1 MPCPFHLE
9 NGRKKHARAGRS
21 AQLALSVFLF
31 FVALGFA
38 KDAAASIKFVQS
50 TSTSQSSGRW
60 ANKAF
65 PNNVTAGD
73 LIIVGV
79 FADVGAPATVGDI
92 WGDTYTQ
99 VAHQTVASSHDA
111 DVFVGTASISGAD
124 TITVNAGSGENV
136 YAFSIHEYSGVT
148 TAVDASTTAQGNS
161 TAPASGSLTT
171 TSPNDLIFAWF
182 TNGNDFQNENF
193 NSLNAAYTKREMS
206 GSGTAQCI
214 AIANCVES
222 ADLVAST
229 TLTTN
234 ATATLS
240 VSDVW
245 SATVV
250 AFKGAPKFVQST
262 STSQNSGRWA
272 NKAFPNN
279 VTAGDLIIV
288 GVFVDVGAPATV
300 GDILGDTYTQVAHQ
314 TVASNHDADVFVGT
328 ASISGADTITVN
340 AGSGENVYA
349 FSIHEYSGAT
359 TAVDVSTTAQGNS
372 TAPASGSLTT
382 TSPNDLIFAWFTN
395 GNDFQNENFNSLNAA
410 YTKRE
415 MSGSGTAQCI
425 AIANCVESADLVAS
439 TTLTTNATA
448 TLSVSDVWSATV
460 VAFKR
465 AASTLTS
472 NTASTAG
479 STGPAVS
486 LSPSTLAFG
495 SEPVD
500 MTSPSQVVTL
510 SNTGSAALNITSITF
525 TDANASSF
533 LEANTCGSSVAA
545 GGNCTIA
552 VLFTPSAAGAL
563 TASLSISDN
572 ASGSPQSVSL
582 SGTGTHDVILTWTP
596 STTSGIAGYY
606 VFRGTTSDEE
616 SATPLNSSPITC
628 TTYIDTNVQAGQ
640 GYYYWVTAISS
651 NGVTQSP
658 HSNQASATV
667 P

>member
-1 MPCPFHLE
+1 MGHLIVVGVFVDLNATVSVTDTLGNSFIQVAHQTVASDHDADVFVGTTDTSGADTITVNAGSGKNVYAFSIHEYSGVTTAVDASSTAQGTSTAPASGSLTTVNPNDLIFAWFTNGSNFLNE
-9 NGRKKHARAGRS
+9 NFSPLNAAYTKREMSGSGTTQCYAFANCVASGDLVAVSTLTTS
-21 AQLALSVFLF
+21 ATATLN
-31 FVALGFA
+31 VADIWSATVIAFKG
-38 KDAAASIKFVQS
+38 AAPKFVQS

-65 PNNVTAGD
+65 PD
-73 LIIVGV
+73 
-79 FADVGAPATVGDI
+79 
-92 WGDTYTQ
+92 
-99 VAHQTVASSHDA
+99 
-111 DVFVGTASISGAD
+111 
-124 TITVNAGSGENV
+124 
-136 YAFSIHEYSGVT
+136 
-148 TAVDASTTAQGNS
+148 
-161 TAPASGSLTT
+161 
-171 TSPNDLIFAWF
+171 
-182 TNGNDFQNENF
+182 
-193 NSLNAAYTKREMS
+193 
-206 GSGTAQCI
+206 
-214 AIANCVES
+214 
-222 ADLVAST
+222 
-229 TLTTN
+229 
-234 ATATLS
+234 
-240 VSDVW
+240 
-245 SATVV
+245 
-250 AFKGAPKFVQST
+250 
-262 STSQNSGRWA
+262 
-272 NKAFPNN
+272 N

-349 FSIHEYSGAT
+349 FSIHEYSGVT
-359 TAVDVSTTAQGNS
+359 TAVDGSTTAQGNS
-372 TAPASGSLTT
+372 MAPASGSLTT
-382 TSPNDLIFAWFTN
+382 TSSNDLIFAWFTN

-439 TTLTTNATA
+439 TTLTTIATA
-448 TLSVSDVWSATV
+448 TLNVSDVWSATV

-500 MTSPSQVVTL
+500 MTCPSQVVTL
-510 SNTGSAALNITSITF
+510 SNTGSAVLNITSITF
-525 TDANASSF
+525 TGANASSF
-533 LEANTCGSSVAA
+533 SEANTCGSSVAA

-552 VLFTPSAAGAL
+552 VLFTPSAAGTL
-563 TASLSISDN
+563 TASLSIADN

-616 SATPLNSSPITC
+616 SATPLNSSPITG
-628 TTYIDTNVQAGQ
+628 TTYTDINVQAGQ
-640 GYYYWVTAISS
+640 EYYYWVTAISS